1 MGSDFNRR
9 KNGENLK
16 ITKSWEN
23 DAGVKWQKMNFMP
36 ITAPDLFPSKKKQ
49 IYRFYWEKVFSAPS
63 TATLMKLKSFV
74 VRKFETTR
82 WEKGSKSN
90 CKGGRASQVR
100 KDNKNYRKVHHSDHS
115 PIRDPNPL
123 LLLLHSSR
131 SQTTTKPS
139 HKQFILCHSFV
150 QAAQKKEE
158 KSYELMW
165 KNSEAHKWSGA
176 GEMNKKTQH
185 WVSPW
190 HIATLGWLSSDSHE
204 LFT

>member
-82 WEKGSKSN
+82 WKKGQN
-90 CKGGRASQVR
+90 QTARVDVQVR
-100 KDNKNYRKVHHSDHS
+100 FGRTIK
-115 PIRDPNPL
+115 
-123 LLLLHSSR
+123 
-131 SQTTTKPS
+131 TTVKCITLTIHRYETQIHCYFS
-139 HKQFILCHSFV
+139 FILLVAKQQQNRPINSLFCAIVLCKRH
-150 QAAQKKEE
+150 KKKKRRVMNSCE
-158 KSYELMW
+158 KIVKPTNEVEL
-165 KNSEAHKWSGA
+165 AKWT
-176 GEMNKKTQH
+176 KKTQH